1 MSTVASHVARAA
13 RDLTGSAAAAIV
25 ARDPG
30 EDSRH
35 RVIACHGDE
44 AVRSV
49 ALAAMHAGH
58 PFSDE
63 VEVIGLADLPA
74 LSLSASDF
82 AAAAALAPVNGALL
96 VVLCSSF
103 SDRAVGTIA
112 AIAGQGSLAL
122 RSAEL
127 LAVRDTPPVAI

>member
-1 MSTVASHVARAA
+1 V
-13 RDLTGSAAAAIV
+13 
-25 ARDPG
+25 
-30 EDSRH
+30 
-35 RVIACHGDE
+35 
-44 AVRSV
+44 
-49 ALAAMHAGH
+49 
-58 PFSDE
+58 
-63 VEVIGLADLPA
+63 
-74 LSLSASDF
+74 
-82 AAAAALAPVNGALL
+82 AALAPVNGALL